1 MPLHQ
6 FTPGVQAPFGFQ
18 PTVPYPVDS
27 WSGPYSAGS
36 TTAAVSLANSTV
48 PDAIRFLS
56 LEVRILA
63 PNPGSPGQ
71 TLAYKYWYRGSTA
84 NDGLVEFSSAS
95 STDSGVTLAV
105 AGAGIV
111 LSPAGG
117 TGTVTFINNGVLSFN
132 GKTGAVT
139 GASLGA
145 NTFSELNT
153 FNAGITTAFIYA
165 SNGSTF
171 GGTLQVNGGTTLGAR
186 VDVVGVL
193 DVGGGV
199 TMESTLDVVGVAKFV
214 NGVTFQSTTDH
225 GGVAR
230 FAAGLTTSALDV
242 QGVSKF
248 NGNITLG
255 DAAADTITATG
266 TFQGLT
272 VSNGLLIANAG
283 ITTAFL
289 YASTGSTFGSTLRVN
304 GGATFGARVDVGGVL
319 QVAGG
324 VTLEQ
329 TLNVI
334 SVAKFNSNVIL
345 GDETTDSITATGT
358 FLGLTSSGGIIA
370 NAGITTAFIYA
381 STGSTFAGTLKVVGG
396 ATFDSTTDHGGV
408 ARFTAGLTT
417 STLDVQAVSKFAGG
431 ATFASSANFAVGL
444 TSAGDVVVGSAGTV
458 FKTNGDATIGA
469 TLTVNGNFFV
479 AGTLTTVNQTT
490 LQIDDKTITLGRT
503 LDNDNLA
510 DGGGLILNASPDRT
524 LLWNS
529 ASDAW
534 TSSVNYNVAT
544 GYGYKVNN
552 TTALASG
559 MVHGLSA
566 SAGIITGGTW
576 EANSIGLTYGGT
588 NKNLSGA
595 ANFGVVYKDA
605 DSMEVTAAGTS
616 GQILKSNGAAAPTWI
631 DVTSL
636 SGLTA
641 AKVKTTATNIAG
653 TYFLT
658 FVTAAS
664 DSTDL
669 FVDTT
674 TGVTYDANTG
684 LLSCTQLE
692 ALVDGG
698 TF

>member
-6 FTPGVQAPFGFQ
+6 FTTGVQAPFGFQ

-27 WSGPYSAGS
+27 WSGPYSEGS
-36 TTAAVSLANSTV
+36 TTAAVALANSTV

-63 PNPGSPGQ
+63 PDPGSPGQ

-84 NDGLVEFSSAS
+84 DNGLVEFSSAS
-95 STDSGVTLAV
+95 TSTDGGVTLAV

-139 GASLGA
+139 GASLGG
-145 NTFSELNT
+145 NTFTGSQSIVGASTVLRVENT
-153 FNAGITTAFIYA
+153 VLGTTAEYGSNNINAYSDSGAASQTVAFAPTNPGNTVTFPAYTTTLAGLAGTQTFSGTNTFTALSNFNAGITTSSIY
-165 SNGSTF
+165 S
-171 GGTLQVNGGTTLGAR
+171 
-186 VDVVGVL
+186 
-193 DVGGGV
+193 
-199 TMESTLDVVGVAKFV
+199 
-214 NGVTFQSTTDH
+214 
-225 GGVAR
+225 
-230 FAAGLTTSALDV
+230 
-242 QGVSKF
+242 
-248 NGNITLG
+248 
-255 DAAADTITATG
+255 
-266 TFQGLT
+266 
-272 VSNGLLIANAG
+272 
-283 ITTAFL
+283 
-289 YASTGSTFGSTLRVN
+289 STGSTFAGTLKVV
-304 GGATFGARVDVGGVL
+304 GGATFDVRVDVGGVL

-358 FLGLTSSGGIIA
+358 FLGLTSSGRIIA

-381 STGSTFAGTLKVVGG
+381 STGSTFGGPLKVVGG
-396 ATFDSTTDHGGV
+396 TTFDSTTDHGGV

-417 STLDVQAVSKFAGG
+417 STLDVTTVSKFAGG

-458 FKTNGDATIGA
+458 LKTNGDVTIGA

-503 LDNDNLA
+503 LDNDSLA
-510 DGGGLILNASPDRT
+510 SGGGLILNANTDRT

-529 ASDAW
+529 DSDAW

-544 GYGYKVNN
+544 GYGYKIDN

-559 MVHGLSA
+559 MVHGLSL

-595 ANFGVVYKDA
+595 AAGGVVYKDA

-616 GQILKSNGAAAPTWI
+616 GQILKSNGADAPTWI

-641 AKVKTTATNIAG
+641 AKVKTTATNTAG

-684 LLSCTQLE
+684 LLSCTKLE
-692 ALVDGG
+692 AIVDGG
-698 TF
+698 IF

>member
-6 FTPGVQAPFGFQ
+6 FTTGVQAPFGFQ

-27 WSGPYSAGS
+27 WSGPYSEGS
-36 TTAAVSLANSTV
+36 TTAAVALANSTV

-63 PNPGSPGQ
+63 PDPGNAGQ

-95 STDSGVTLAV
+95 STSSGVTLAV

-132 GKTGAVT
+132 GNTGAVT

-145 NTFSELNT
+145 NTFTASQTISGSSASLTVTNTNNSSTSEYTSSGINVSIGPASQTIVYSSIVPGNT
-153 FNAGITTAFIYA
+153 VTFPAYTTTLAGLAGTQTFSGTNTFTALSNFNAGITTSSIY
-165 SNGSTF
+165 S
-171 GGTLQVNGGTTLGAR
+171 
-186 VDVVGVL
+186 
-193 DVGGGV
+193 
-199 TMESTLDVVGVAKFV
+199 
-214 NGVTFQSTTDH
+214 
-225 GGVAR
+225 
-230 FAAGLTTSALDV
+230 
-242 QGVSKF
+242 
-248 NGNITLG
+248 
-255 DAAADTITATG
+255 
-266 TFQGLT
+266 
-272 VSNGLLIANAG
+272 
-283 ITTAFL
+283 
-289 YASTGSTFGSTLRVN
+289 STGSTFAGTLKVV
-304 GGATFGARVDVGGVL
+304 GGATFDARVDVGGVL

-358 FLGLTSSGGIIA
+358 FLGLTSSGRIIA
-370 NAGITTAFIYA
+370 NAGITTSFIYA
-381 STGSTFAGTLKVVGG
+381 STGSTFGGPLKVVGG
-396 ATFDSTTDHGGV
+396 TTFDSTTDHGGV

-417 STLDVQAVSKFAGG
+417 STLDVTTVSKFAGG

-458 FKTNGDATIGA
+458 LKTNGDVTIGA

-503 LDNDNLA
+503 LDNDALA
-510 DGGGLILNASPDRT
+510 SGGGLILNANTDRT

-529 ASDAW
+529 DSDAW
-534 TSSVNYNVAT
+534 TSSVNYNVTT
-544 GYGYKVNN
+544 GYGYKIDN

-566 SAGIITGGTW
+566 LAGKITGGTW

-588 NKNLSGA
+588 NKNLSGS

-605 DSMEVTAAGTS
+605 DSMEVTEAGTS
-616 GQILKSNGAAAPTWI
+616 GQILQSNGAAAPTWI

-641 AKVKTTATNIAG
+641 AKVKTTATNTAG

-684 LLSCTQLE
+684 LLSCTKLE